1 MQTFDKVPQELRD
14 QPHWVARTGKIPI
27 NPNTL
32 HGASSKDTN
41 TWAKFEQAIG
51 AIGKTASLRKG
62 NETVKAPCDGIGFE
76 LRAPYC
82 GIDID
87 HCVDTSTGEISLE
100 ALDIISMMDSYT
112 EYSPSGT
119 GIHILYKNDGS
130 THPER
135 HKKKPIDNVQHIEMY
150 QADRYFTVTGSI
162 FGDYDQLHER
172 TGQADIIYKAYMLD
186 APDNRPKADKNVST
200 SKHFQDA
207 AAALTDDELLHKA
220 MNAKNGGAFSRL
232 WNGDKS
238 DYNDDD
244 SRADLALCDMLAFWT
259 GCDTGKIDALFRQSG
274 LMREK
279 WDRKQAGT
287 TYGAITI
294 QKAITGCTEIYSP
307 RSGSGFSSVMSDSV
321 AADQPGG
328 ALPGL
333 SKFTYDDITRHKAD
347 DIGTA
352 ELFADLVKD
361 FVCYVPE
368 EKAFYLYN
376 GIVWEQDVVKENIKA
391 GKLLMDFVAAA
402 QRLIPPPPAG
412 RPQEWPEE
420 VAEQEK
426 IDKAYRTQYHSLG
439 NANGRDRV
447 LKDVKKLLYKP
458 RSRFDRQPDLLN
470 CMNGTYNLSTGELQ
484 PHNAEDLLTKCSR
497 ASYDPEAVS
506 ERFTRFIDEICEGDR
521 EQTDALQRALGYSLI
536 GATPEECF
544 FIAYGKSTRNGKGT
558 LFDLV
563 LDTLGDYGAQMDFDV
578 IARSGTKDASRATP
592 ELARLIGTRY
602 VLVNEPQKGTCFN
615 EGLIKQLTGSDNIT
629 ARPLYGA
636 TIEFKPLFTI
646 YITTNNLPAISDDTL
661 FTSDRIRILPFNRHF
676 TEAERDTRLKTTLRE
691 GNGKDAVLNWLIE
704 GYRKYKESGLTDTA
718 AGKDIVIQYS
728 EDNDYIAQFI
738 GECLAVHDQ
747 NDKRADK
754 ERMTNI
760 LARYRYW
767 CDSSNIKPL
776 GRKQFK
782 EELQKHGV
790 PVFISHKQDVAMV
803 RILEPHE
810 HEP

>member
-1 MQTFDKVPQELRD
+1 MSRISSNYNAIPNELKRLKN
-14 QPHWVARTGKIPI
+14 WVCWQATPDERSHSGISKKPI
-27 NPNTL
+27 NPRTGGFAMSNNPETWTDF
-32 HGASSKDTN
+32 DT
-41 TWAKFEQAIG
+41 AI
-51 AIGKTASLRKG
+51 AESGKYS
-62 NETVKAPCDGIGFE
+62 GIGFMFGGSG
-76 LRAPYC
+76 YF
-82 GIDID
+82 GVDID
-87 HCVDTSTGEISLE
+87 DMPEQLE
-100 ALDIISMMDSYT
+100 QFRNGGNSIIAEFIETLQSYA
-112 EYSPSGT
+112 EYSQSKT
-119 GIHILYKNDGS
+119 GIHIICRGKLPKGG
-130 THPER
+130 R
-135 HKKKPIDNVQHIEMY
+135 KKKHSFGGFEMY
-150 QADRYFTVTGSI
+150 DSGRFFVMT
-162 FGDYDQLHER
+162 GDYCSEYMDITDCTESIKPLHAKYIGAGKEPSPR
-172 TGQADIIYKAYMLD
+172 ARSSRSVPSTAADIIHA
-186 APDNRPKADKNVST
+186 
-200 SKHFQDA
+200 
-207 AAALTDDELLHKA
+207 A
-220 MNAKNGGAFSRL
+220 MNAKNGSAFRAL
-232 WNGDKS
+232 YGGDIS
-238 DYNDDD
+238 AY
-244 SRADLALCDMLAFWT
+244 SSHSEADMALCNMLAFWT
-259 GCDTGKIDALFRQSG
+259 SCDADMMDAIFRSSG

-294 QKAITGCTEIYSP
+294 QKAIAGCTEIYSP

-321 AADQPGG
+321 AADQPGS

-376 GIVWEQDVVKENIKA
+376 GIIWEQDVVKENIKA

-426 IDKAYRTQYHSLG
+426 INKAFRNQYHSLG

-447 LKDVKKLLYKP
+447 LKDVKKLLYKS
-458 RSRFDRQPDLLN
+458 RNRFDRQPNLLN
-470 CMNGTYNLSTGELQ
+470 CVNGTYNLDTGELQ
-484 PHNAEDLLTKCSR
+484 PHNAEDLLTKCTR
-497 ASYDPEAVS
+497 ASHDPDAVS
-506 ERFTRFIDEICEGDR
+506 ERFDRFIEEICEDDR
-521 EQTDALQRALGYSLI
+521 EQMNALQKALGYSLI

-602 VLVNEPQKGTCFN
+602 ILVNEPQKGTCFN
-615 EGLIKQLTGSDNIT
+615 EGLTKQLTGSDNIT

-676 TEAERDTRLKTTLRE
+676 TEAERNTKLKATLRE
-691 GNGKDAVLNWLIE
+691 SNGRDAVLRWLIE
-704 GYRKYKESGLTDTA
+704 GYRKYKEEGLTDTA
-718 AGKDIVIQYS
+718 ASKVIIRQYR
-728 EDNDYIAQFI
+728 EENDYIAQFI
-738 GECLAVHDQ
+738 GECMEVFDQ
-747 NDKRADK
+747 TDRHASK
-754 ERMTNI
+754 ERLTNI

-782 EELQKHGV
+782 EELQKHGIV
-790 PVFISHKQDVAMV
+790 VLTYNKQDAARV

-810 HEP
+810 NDP

>member
-1 MQTFDKVPQELRD
+1 MQNLDNVPQELKAL
-14 QPHWVARTGKIPI
+14 PNWVCWIATPDERSHSGISKKPI
-27 NPNTL
+27 NPRTGGMAKSNDPSTWTDYDTALRASGQYSGLGFMFGGSGCFGVDIDDMPDELDRYREDGGGIIGEFVNTL
-32 HGASSKDTN
+32 
-41 TWAKFEQAIG
+41 Q
-51 AIGKTASLRKG
+51 
-62 NETVKAPCDGIGFE
+62 
-76 LRAPYC
+76 
-82 GIDID
+82 
-87 HCVDTSTGEISLE
+87 
-100 ALDIISMMDSYT
+100 SYA
-112 EYSPSGT
+112 EYSQSKT
-119 GIHILYKNDGS
+119 GIHIICKGKLPKGG
-130 THPER
+130 R
-135 HKKKPIDNVQHIEMY
+135 KKKHAFGGFEMY
-150 QADRYFTVTGSI
+150 DSGRFFVMT
-162 FGDYDQLHER
+162 GDYCSE
-172 TGQADIIYKAYMLD
+172 YMD
-186 APDNRPKADKNVST
+186 
-200 SKHFQDA
+200 
-207 AAALTDDELLHKA
+207 LTDCTESIKPLHSKYIGAGREPAPRRTAPSAAVLNTADDILRAA
-220 MNAKNGGAFSRL
+220 MNAKNGAAFQAL
-232 WNGDKS
+232 YNGDIS
-238 DYNDDD
+238 AYG
-244 SRADLALCDMLAFWT
+244 SHSEADMALCNMLAFWT
-259 GCDTGKIDALFRQSG
+259 GADAEKMDALFRQSG

-287 TYGAITI
+287 TYGALTV

-376 GIVWEQDVVKENIKA
+376 GIVWVQDVVKENIKA
-391 GKLLMDFVAAA
+391 GKLLMDFVAQA

-420 VAEQEK
+420 VAAQEK

-506 ERFTRFIDEICEGDR
+506 ERFTRFIDEICEGDK
-521 EQTDALQRALGYSLI
+521 EQIDALQRALGYSLI

-602 VLVNEPQKGTCFN
+602 ILVNESPRVP
-615 EGLIKQLTGSDNIT
+615 ST
-629 ARPLYGA
+629 ARQSNSSPCLPSTSPPTICLLYRMIRCSPA
-636 TIEFKPLFTI
+636 TVSGSCPSIAT
-646 YITTNNLPAISDDTL
+646 LPRRNAIPS
-661 FTSDRIRILPFNRHF
+661 SRRRS
-676 TEAERDTRLKTTLRE
+676 ER
-691 GNGKDAVLNWLIE
+691 AV
-704 GYRKYKESGLTDTA
+704 
-718 AGKDIVIQYS
+718 
-728 EDNDYIAQFI
+728 
-738 GECLAVHDQ
+738 
-747 NDKRADK
+747 
-754 ERMTNI
+754 
-760 LARYRYW
+760 ARTP
-767 CDSSNIKPL
+767 CST
-776 GRKQFK
+776 G
-782 EELQKHGV
+782 
-790 PVFISHKQDVAMV
+790 
-803 RILEPHE
+803 
-810 HEP
+810 